1 MNRSLAASLLGVTL
15 LLAACSEDKPEASRP
30 SPDPAGRGG
39 CIILAQQL
47 EKNDHGW
54 MDSRAAR
61 RAVLSTDPAVKA
73 AGEELTSVVKEAGD
87 LDVSSHG
94 KADLTQAEARIAEAQ
109 EKLMTAC
116 RGLLGEPPWS

>member
-15 LLAACSEDKPEASRP
+15 VLAACSDDKPGASRP
-30 SPDPAGRGG
+30 TPDAAGRGA
-39 CIILAQQL
+39 CVTLLQQL
-47 EKNDHGW
+47 EKNDHNW

-73 AGEELTSVVKEAGD
+73 AGEELALAVKEAGD

-109 EKLMTAC
+109 EKLRAAC
-116 RGLLGEPPWS
+116 HDLLGEPPWS